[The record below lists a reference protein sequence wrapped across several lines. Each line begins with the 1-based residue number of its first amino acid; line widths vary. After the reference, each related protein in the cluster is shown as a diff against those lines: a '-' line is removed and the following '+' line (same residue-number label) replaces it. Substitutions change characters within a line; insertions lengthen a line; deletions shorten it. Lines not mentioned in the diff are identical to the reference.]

1 MALQERGGNRRV
13 PRGEHALATEREI
26 PIEQSALLVIDV
38 QDSFKATPRWQRR
51 SNLAFEANV
60 ERLVQAYRGAGLP
73 VIFFLHTDADE
84 GFSRTSPWFRLMDF
98 LVPAADEPVRIKTT
112 RNAFTSTDLG
122 QLLAA
127 RGVRRLAITG
137 IQTEQCCE
145 TTARLAADLGY
156 DVDFVIEA
164 TLTFPIADPATGD
177 ELTTDEILRRTEF
190 VLRRRF
196 AHITPVDDLVAEL
209 EHAALPANRAKA
221 GSATA
226 G

>member
-1 MALQERGGNRRV
+1 LTTQRDV
-13 PRGEHALATEREI
+13 PIG
-26 PIEQSALLVIDV
+26 QSALLVIDV

-51 SNLAFEANV
+51 SSLAFEANV

-73 VIFFLHTDADE
+73 IIFILHTDEDQE
-84 GFSRTSPWFRLMDF
+84 FGRTSPWFKLMDF
-98 LVPAADEPVRIKTT
+98 LVPAPDEPVRIKTT

-122 QLLAA
+122 QLLEA

-177 ELTTDEILRRTEF
+177 ELATDEILRRTEF

-196 AHITPVDDLVAEL
+196 ARITAVEDLVAEL
-209 EHAALPANRAKA
+209 ERAALPAGAP
-221 GSATA
+221 
-226 G
+226 